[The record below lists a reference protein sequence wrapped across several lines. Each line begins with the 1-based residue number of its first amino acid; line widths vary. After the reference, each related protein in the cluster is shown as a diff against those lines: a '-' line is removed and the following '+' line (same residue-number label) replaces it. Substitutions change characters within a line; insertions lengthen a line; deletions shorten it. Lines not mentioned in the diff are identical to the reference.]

1 MLRRM
6 ASLTIDIVTRV
17 RSERIDVVIRL
28 YIITAEL

>member
-1 MLRRM
+1 M

-17 RSERIDVVIRL
+17 KSDRIDVVIRL